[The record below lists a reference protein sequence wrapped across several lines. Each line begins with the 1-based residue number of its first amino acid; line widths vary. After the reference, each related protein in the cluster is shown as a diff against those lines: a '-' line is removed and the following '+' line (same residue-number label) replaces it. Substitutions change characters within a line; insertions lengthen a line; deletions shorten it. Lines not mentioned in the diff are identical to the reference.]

1 MFAAAVLRGPLP
13 QARRSLATSISA
25 FAAHVPSE
33 VRTSASQGYA
43 TMQQQYFSYQPIIN
57 VKPQNNTYKQSIRT
71 KFTPS
76 SFSALPPEEE
86 EKEKTRVAALSDYQK
101 EMELR
106 NLDADIARLQ
116 TLRGINTGELYT
128 LRGKF
133 KMLSRD
139 YGMGFLAWYW
149 TVWFATAGLTY
160 AAIEV
165 GGVDPI
171 MVMSKAEMWLGWEHG
186 AISGKVD
193 PTLGQLGLVI
203 VLNECLEPLRLPV
216 VVMTTRPVVNAFQSK

>member
-1 MFAAAVLRGPLP
+1 VQQQFCH
-13 QARRSLATSISA
+13 SLANITPRS
-25 FAAHVPSE
+25 
-33 VRTSASQGYA
+33 
-43 TMQQQYFSYQPIIN
+43 
-57 VKPQNNTYKQSIRT
+57 NNHHKQIIRT
-71 KFTPS
+71 NFSPS
-76 SFSALPPEEE
+76 SFSALPPDEE
-86 EKEKTRVAALSDYQK
+86 EKEKNRVASLSDYQK

-128 LRGKF
+128 MRGKF

-160 AAIEV
+160 AAVEF

-171 MVMSKAEMWLGWEHG
+171 MVMEKAEMWLGWESG

-203 VLNECLEPLRLPV
+203 VLNECLEPVRLPI
-216 VVMTTRPVVNAFQSK
+216 VVMTTKPVVNAFQQS

>member
-1 MFAAAVLRGPLP
+1 V
-13 QARRSLATSISA
+13 
-25 FAAHVPSE
+25 
-33 VRTSASQGYA
+33 
-43 TMQQQYFSYQPIIN
+43 QQQFCQSLVNITPPRCSN
-57 VKPQNNTYKQSIRT
+57 HHKQTIRT
-71 KFTPS
+71 NFTPS
-76 SFSALPPEEE
+76 SFSALPPDEE
-86 EKEKTRVAALSDYQK
+86 EKEKNRVASLSDYQK

-128 LRGKF
+128 MRGKF

-160 AAIEV
+160 AAVEF

-171 MVMSKAEMWLGWEHG
+171 MVMSKAEMWLGWENG

-203 VLNECLEPLRLPV
+203 VLNECLEPVRLPI
-216 VVMTTRPVVNAFQSK
+216 VVMTTKPVVNAFQRS

>member
-1 MFAAAVLRGPLP
+1 MQHSYCLSNPNSINFTCYDRKYTI
-13 QARRSLATSISA
+13 RS
-25 FAAHVPSE
+25 V
-33 VRTSASQGYA
+33 
-43 TMQQQYFSYQPIIN
+43 FS
-57 VKPQNNTYKQSIRT
+57 S
-71 KFTPS
+71 S
-76 SFSALPPEEE
+76 SFSALPPDEEE
-86 EKEKTRVAALSDYQK
+86 AEKNRVASLTPYQK

-106 NLDADIARLQ
+106 QLDSELARLQ

-160 AAIEV
+160 AAVEL

-171 MVMSKAEMWLGWEHG
+171 LVMSKAEMWLGWEAG

-203 VLNECLEPLRLPV
+203 VLNECLEPLRLPI
-216 VVMTTRPVVNAFQSK
+216 VVMTTKPVVNAFQRN

>member
-1 MFAAAVLRGPLP
+1 
-13 QARRSLATSISA
+13 
-25 FAAHVPSE
+25 
-33 VRTSASQGYA
+33 
-43 TMQQQYFSYQPIIN
+43 MQQQFFPPNTKYIKPKYNNHKQIVRTNFSA
-57 VKPQNNTYKQSIRT
+57 
-71 KFTPS
+71 S

-86 EKEKTRVAALSDYQK
+86 EKEKNRVATLSDYQK

-149 TVWFATAGLTY
+149 TVWFATAGITY
-160 AAIEV
+160 AAVEL
-165 GGVDPI
+165 GGLDPI

-203 VLNECLEPLRLPV
+203 VLNECLEPLRLPI
-216 VVMTTRPVVNAFQSK
+216 VVMTTKPVVNSFQRS

>member
-1 MFAAAVLRGPLP
+1 MFVTAAVRGSLP
-13 QARRSLATSISA
+13 QVRRSLVTSIPA
-25 FAAHVPSE
+25 FAAHSPE
-33 VRTSASQGYA
+33 VRTSARKYA
-43 TMQQQYFSYQPIIN
+43 TMQQQCYQPIIL
-57 VKPQNNTYKQSIRT
+57 KLRSYKYQQTIRT

-76 SFSALPPEEE
+76 SFSALPPDEE
-86 EKEKTRVAALSDYQK
+86 EKEKNRVATLSDYQK

-128 LRGKF
+128 MRGKF

-160 AAIEV
+160 AAIEL

-171 MVMSKAEMWLGWEHG
+171 MVMSKAEMWLGLEDG

-203 VLNECLEPLRLPV
+203 VLNECLEPLRLPI
-216 VVMTTRPVVNAFQSK
+216 VVMTTRPVVNAFTKN